1 MDEFDEF
8 EKELATFDKDAEE
21 LNKKVKTY
29 ESEKEQPSDEMKTEE
44 KKSES
49 TASAKPADQPINT
62 LNPSPTVTEESVYAA
77 LREVFDPELPVNI
90 VDLGLVYQVKIIDG
104 WVGVKMSLTSP
115 GCGLAD
121 QIANDAREK
130 VLHVP
135 GVLDADVR
143 IVWQPAWTMN
153 FMTPEARKKLMIVK

>member
-1 MDEFDEF
+1 MS
-8 EKELATFDKDAEE
+8 EE
-21 LNKKVKTY
+21 PNALIN
-29 ESEKEQPSDEMKTEE
+29 P
-44 KKSES
+44 
-49 TASAKPADQPINT
+49 AS
-62 LNPSPTVTEESVYAA
+62 TVTEESVYAA
-77 LREVFDPELPVNI
+77 LREVYDPELPVNI

-121 QIANDAREK
+121 QIAADAREK

-143 IVWQPAWTMN
+143 IVWQPAWNTN
-153 FMTPEARKKLMIVK
+153 FMTPEARKKLIIVK

>member
-1 MDEFDEF
+1 MNDEQI
-8 EKELATFDKDAEE
+8 TP
-21 LNKKVKTY
+21 LNASGV
-29 ESEKEQPSDEMKTEE
+29 PTEE
-44 KKSES
+44 
-49 TASAKPADQPINT
+49 A
-62 LNPSPTVTEESVYAA
+62 VYKA
-77 LREVFDPELPVNI
+77 LREVYDPELPVNI
-90 VDLGLVYQVKIIDG
+90 VDLGLVYQVKIIEG

-143 IVWQPAWTMN
+143 IVWQPAWNAN
-153 FMTPEARKKLMIVK
+153 FMTPEARKKLMIVG